1 MVHHFE
7 RNSPTALRRGCRTST
22 SGALTAP
29 RWRSRKPTL
38 VTNAEPTVRP
48 KPTRSMRFALPRS
61 GALTGEQVGN
71 ERAGEP
77 ARARLPPRSVLAA
90 LLGAVDLD
98 LLLGDRVGHL
108 ALLLDGLLVQA
119 HALLRDGALLHD
131 GLLGVERDLVLLLGD
146 RRAVGGLVDVGVG
159 DRLALDADLLALH
172 RHRRLDLVRDDVLAQ
187 AGTARLTLRLADRQL
202 LLGARHGVVGLGAR
216 DVVADRRPGVE
227 RAPAPRAAGGAGAA
241 LRQPRAGARLAVVQP
256 VVLVERLLLRLREL
270 PVRVDVG
277 RVLDVALL
285 ERHLHAVAG
294 RVGLLQRHEG
304 ALAAEQAGLHQ
315 RPLGLIGLGVEVDLL
330 DRPDLLPVVVE
341 ELLAPPLQ
349 HVLGRRHVCLPRRG
363 LLDGGACPTGLPLAR
378 RALIVLLEPGA
389 HARSG
394 RLILRQP
401 NGQSGPRRMSLTL
414 PYRVRGEPQTD
425 SRMSSDVMH
434 AAPRN

>member
-172 RHRRLDLVRDDVLAQ
+172 RHRRLHLVGDDVLAQ
-187 AGTARLTLRLADRQL
+187 AGAARLALRLADVEL
-202 LLGARHGVVGLGAR
+202 LLGARHGVVRGRARRVAAHGALRALGAL
-216 DVVADRRPGVE
+216 GVE
-227 RAPAPRAAGGAGAA
+227 VGAAPGARVVIRAAGAAGAA
-241 LRQPRAGARLAVVQP
+241 LGEPRAGARLAVAEP
-256 VVLVERLLLRLREL
+256 VVLIQPLLLGLREL
-270 PVRVDVG
+270 TVGVDVG

-285 ERHLHAVAG
+285 ERHLDAVTR
-294 RVGLLQRHEG
+294 RVGLLQWHEG

-315 RPLGLIGLGVEVDLL
+315 RPLGLIRLGIEVDLL
-330 DRPDLLPVVVE
+330 DRPDLLTIVVE

-349 HVLGRRHVCLPRRG
+349 HVLRRRHDRSSLV
-363 LLDGGACPTGLPLAR
+363 GGSMSGASACEQPLAR
-378 RALIVLLEPGA
+378 RTPIAC
-389 HARSG
+389 SG
-394 RLILRQP
+394 
-401 NGQSGPRRMSLTL
+401 GPRSAGWAVSSSAAQRQGNVGAVSVSLVLAL
-414 PYRVRGEPQTD
+414 PGLQ
-425 SRMSSDVMH
+425 
-434 AAPRN
+434 

>member
-7 RNSPTALRRGCRTST
+7 RKSPTALRRGCRTST

-108 ALLLDGLLVQA
+108 ALLLNGVLVEA

-187 AGTARLTLRLADRQL
+187 AGAARLTLALADRQL

-216 DVVADRRPGVE
+216 DVVADRRPVVE
-227 RAPAPRAAGGAGAA
+227 RARAGRAAGPGAA
-241 LRQPRAGARLAVVQP
+241 LGQPRAGARLAVVQP
-256 VVLVERLLLRLREL
+256 VVLVEGLLLGLGEL
-270 PVRVDVG
+270 PVGVDVG

-285 ERHLHAVAG
+285 ERHLDAVTR

-304 ALAAEQAGLHQ
+304 ALATEQAGLHQ
-315 RPLGLIGLGVEVDLL
+315 RPLGLIRLGVEVDLL
-330 DRPDLLPVVVE
+330 DRPDLLTIVVE

-349 HVLGRRHVCLPRRG
+349 HVLRRRHDRSSLV
-363 LLDGGACPTGLPLAR
+363 GGSMSGASACEQPLAR
-378 RALIVLLEPGA
+378 RTPIAC
-389 HARSG
+389 SG
-394 RLILRQP
+394 
-401 NGQSGPRRMSLTL
+401 GPRSAGWACR
-414 PYRVRGEPQTD
+414 PP
-425 SRMSSDVMH
+425 
-434 AAPRN
+434 PP

>member
-108 ALLLDGLLVQA
+108 ALLLDGLLVEA

-131 GLLGVERDLVLLLGD
+131 WLLGVERDLVLLLGD

-159 DRLALDADLLALH
+159 DRLTLDADLLTLH
-172 RHRRLDLVRDDVLAQ
+172 RHRRLHLVGDDVLAQ
-187 AGTARLTLRLADRQL
+187 AGAARLTLRLADRQL

-216 DVVADRRPGVE
+216 DVVADRRPVVE
-227 RAPAPRAAGGAGAA
+227 RALAGRAGAA
-241 LRQPRAGARLAVVQP
+241 LGQAAARARLAVAEP
-256 VVLVERLLLRLREL
+256 VVLIEPLLLGLREL
-270 PVRVDVG
+270 TVGIDVG

-285 ERHLHAVAG
+285 ERHLDAVTR
-294 RVGLLQRHEG
+294 RVGLLQRHER

-315 RPLGLIGLGVEVDLL
+315 RPLGLIRLGVEVDLL
-330 DRPDLLPVVVE
+330 DR
-341 ELLAPPLQ
+341 
-349 HVLGRRHVCLPRRG
+349 
-363 LLDGGACPTGLPLAR
+363 
-378 RALIVLLEPGA
+378 
-389 HARSG
+389 
-394 RLILRQP
+394 
-401 NGQSGPRRMSLTL
+401 
-414 PYRVRGEPQTD
+414 
-425 SRMSSDVMH
+425 
-434 AAPRN
+434 